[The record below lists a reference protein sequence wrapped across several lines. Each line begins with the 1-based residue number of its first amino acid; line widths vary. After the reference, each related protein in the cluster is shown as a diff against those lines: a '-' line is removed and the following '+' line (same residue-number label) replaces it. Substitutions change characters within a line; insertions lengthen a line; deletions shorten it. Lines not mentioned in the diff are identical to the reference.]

1 MVLRGDAED
10 LGGGGRKE
18 KKKKEKKNKV
28 KKGSHSFAE
37 VDEVWVKKKKEKKRS
52 KRNNRVSSGA
62 RTSVENVKSQYL
74 NNSQEEL
81 AREGR
86 RRGRE

>member
-10 LGGGGRKE
+10 LGGGVRKE

-37 VDEVWVKKKKEKKRS
+37 VDEVGVKKKKKR
-52 KRNNRVSSGA
+52 R
-62 RTSVENVKSQYL
+62 EVKEITGFPAVLVRPS
-74 NNSQEEL
+74 
-81 AREGR
+81 RM
-86 RRGRE
+86 